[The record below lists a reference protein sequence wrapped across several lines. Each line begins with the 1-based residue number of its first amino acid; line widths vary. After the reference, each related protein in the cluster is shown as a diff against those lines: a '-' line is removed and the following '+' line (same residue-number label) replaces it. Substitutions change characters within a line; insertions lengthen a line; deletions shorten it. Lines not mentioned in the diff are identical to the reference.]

1 MDFVIEP
8 LSVGRLRYI
17 KYLFKHTYVTL
28 VVVICD
34 LSFDSFTCKWRTCFI
49 VTNLEQGNKI

>member
-8 LSVGRLRYI
+8 LSVRWLRYI
-17 KYLFKHTYVTL
+17 KYKFKHTCVTL

-34 LSFDSFTCKWRTCFI
+34 LSFDSFACKWLTCFI
-49 VTNLEQGNKI
+49 VTNLGQGNNF